1 MIIENIVGT
10 MSSVDSVNSIKDLSL
25 YDLLKT
31 GKYKDLILPDYFS
44 EVMYMEND
52 DALYIRTHAHRR
64 INQSPVDY
72 WYLSFDKEG
81 NYLGEATSGF
91 SRLYKDGALLH
102 LTATRSSAMS
112 DEYGRLR
119 RSLQSIE
126 VIGSYDMSSTKYKVA
141 DHDTSII
148 SRTEYDENGNIIKDE
163 DETEMTK
170 SFYVPVNDTASNVC
184 KGAMYNLISK
194 FKEGLIHIPE

>member
-10 MSSVDSVNSIKDLSL
+10 MSSVDAVNSIKNMSL

-31 GKYKDLILPDYFS
+31 GKYKDLILTDYFS
-44 EVMYMEND
+44 EVMYIESD

-102 LTATRSSAMS
+102 ITATRSSVMA
-112 DEYGRLR
+112 DDYGRIHK
-119 RSLQSIE
+119 SLQSIE
-126 VIGSYDMSSTKYKVA
+126 VIGSYDMSSTKYKIA

-148 SRTEYDENGNIIKDE
+148 SRTEYDEDGNIIKDN
-163 DETEMTK
+163 DEIEIDK
-170 SFYVPVNDTASNVC
+170 SFYVPANDTASNVC
-184 KGAMYNLISK
+184 KSAMYNLINK
-194 FKEGLIHIPE
+194 FKEGSINIPE